1 MNLNISKNL
10 IFRYV
15 FFVIAALSATN
26 LHAQVID
33 TSIIQFSG
41 LIVTEERKN
50 LVPVPYTTIVV
61 RGTSRATYAS
71 ADGFFTIVAKK
82 GEVLDFS
89 CVGFKDASYRI
100 PDTIR
105 SQFYTMY
112 QYMTR
117 DVINLPVTVIYALP
131 SKHYFKDDFLAMEVH
146 NELQSIAERNLSAE
160 NMERVNK
167 GLKTD
172 GGEASN
178 LTMRQKTDS
187 YYYYGQQ
194 KPQQIF
200 NIFAWKDFFQ
210 AWKEGKFK
218 KKKSQ

>member
-1 MNLNISKNL
+1 MNLNISNNL

-15 FFVIAALSATN
+15 FFVIAAWSSTN
-26 LHAQVID
+26 LVAQVID
-33 TSIIQFSG
+33 TSIIQF
-41 LIVTEERKN
+41 RRFDRHRRAQN
-50 LVPVPYTTIVV
+50 LVPVPYTTIVA
-61 RGTSRATYAS
+61 GTSRATYAS

-89 CVGFKDASYRI
+89 CMVSAMLPIGIS
-100 PDTIR
+100 DTIR

-167 GLKTD
+167 GLKKPMGRSLQPHHATK
-172 GGEASN
+172 A
-178 LTMRQKTDS
+178 DS